1 MQPQSF
7 VLFCEGY
14 RLVQWLQRS
23 TIGKLS
29 ADFSHVPSEGEK
41 SGVVWEERKEAE
53 GTLERYL
60 IDEPSEHYL
69 S

>member
-1 MQPQSF
+1 M
-7 VLFCEGY
+7 
-14 RLVQWLQRS
+14 QRS

-29 ADFSHVPSEGEK
+29 TDFSHVPSEGEK

-60 IDEPSEHYL
+60 IDEPSEQYL